1 MKIESN
7 IIFNSCLADVQ
18 NRDSIQS
25 LELHD
30 NVQKCAKP
38 DRPAHQTSPP
48 PKPMLLMLPT
58 TYKYSMFLVTLMYYF
73 FSQFTL
79 FSKLCGSFAFGYWWH
94 LF

>member
-48 PKPMLLMLPT
+48 PET
-58 TYKYSMFLVTLMYYF
+58 N
-73 FSQFTL
+73 
-79 FSKLCGSFAFGYWWH
+79 AFDVYQPLINIACSW
-94 LF
+94 